1 MKKKRLSNFQQE
13 LNKKMKIKMQLKIN
27 IMMMLVIHLL
37 KKVMMVMLNHISQS
51 NQENLIN
58 QLNQILIILK
68 QTKKF
73 YLVNKSANLLKLK
86 MNDMNKYI
94 YNIILF

>member
-1 MKKKRLSNFQQE
+1 
-13 LNKKMKIKMQLKIN
+13 
-27 IMMMLVIHLL
+27 MMMLVIHLL